1 MCVCVYI
8 YVCIFICICIC
19 KILYIDM
26 WKKDIHVGIEA
37 NWLAA
42 ASWTTD
48 LDIRQPGRHRG

>member
-1 MCVCVYI
+1 MYI
-8 YVCIFICICIC
+8 YM
-19 KILYIDM
+19 YMYRHM